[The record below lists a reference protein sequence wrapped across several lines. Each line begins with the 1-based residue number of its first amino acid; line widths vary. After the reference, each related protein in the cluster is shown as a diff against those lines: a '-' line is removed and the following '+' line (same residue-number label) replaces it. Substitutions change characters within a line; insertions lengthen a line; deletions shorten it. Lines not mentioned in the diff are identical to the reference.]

1 MLNMNHYVDIAITST
16 EKNNNKRVGDVLKRC
31 DVGGQAVIEG
41 VMMRG
46 NNGLATAV
54 RTSKGN
60 IEIDIKKNN
69 KPIIKRHPFLN
80 IPFIRGFFILID
92 SLRIGM
98 DSLNYSSSFFEDEN
112 EEPSKFEKWLDRKL
126 GKKANDVIMGFT
138 LMVSFIMA
146 IGLFVLLPTAIAS
159 IFKVTGVSYVV
170 LNLIEACIRITI
182 LLLYMFLISK
192 LNDIHRVFQYHGA
205 EHKTIFCYQYM
216 EDLTVEN
223 VKKQGRLHPRCG
235 TNFLFL
241 IMIVSIMVFS
251 FTGWGG
257 IIERLV
263 LRIILIPVVT
273 GISYEIIK
281 WLGKN
286 DSKLSKIIAYPGMK
300 LQLLTTKE
308 PDDKQIEVAIA
319 ALKAAEGIKD
329 KDKTIEELINT
340 GTSTLKENHI
350 DTARLDAELLL
361 GSVIEKNRVY
371 LITHKEESVSKEN
384 TIKYFELINKR
395 KNKMPVKYI
404 LRQCE
409 FMGIDFY
416 IEEGVLIP
424 RGDTEILVEEVLKNI
439 KQDEAK
445 EICDLCCGS
454 GAIGISL
461 AHLRQNIKVDLIDY
475 YPIPEKVTLLNIK
488 KSNLEDRASFIKSN
502 LLEKVIEDK
511 KKYDILVSNPPY
523 IEAKEIENLMDD
535 VKKYEPHTA
544 LDGGSDG
551 LDFYKKIIDQS
562 QMVLRKDG
570 ILAFEIGYNQ
580 GEAVKSLMEE
590 HDFKNVKIVKD
601 FASLD
606 RVVIGKLNG

>member
-1 MLNMNHYVDIAITST
+1 M
-16 EKNNNKRVGDVLKRC
+16 KRC

-46 NNGLATAV
+46 NKGLATAV

-60 IEIDIKKNN
+60 IEIDIKENN
-69 KPIIKRHPFLN
+69 KPITKRHPLLN
-80 IPFIRGFFILID
+80 IPFLRGFFVLID
-92 SLRIGM
+92 SLKIGM
-98 DSLNYSSSFFEDEN
+98 DSLNYSASFFEDDT
-112 EEPSKFEKWLDRKL
+112 EEPSKFEKWFNDKL
-126 GKKANDVIMGFT
+126 GDKANDIIMGLT
-138 LMVSFIMA
+138 LIVSFVMA

-159 IFKVTGVSYVV
+159 IFKVSGISDIV
-170 LNLIEACIRITI
+170 LNLIEALIRIII

-192 LNDIHRVFQYHGA
+192 MNDIYRVFQYHGA
-205 EHKTIFCYQYM
+205 EHKTIFCYESM
-216 EDLTVEN
+216 EELTVEN

-241 IMIVSIMVFS
+241 IMFVSIIIFS

-257 IIERLV
+257 IVERLA

-281 WLGKN
+281 WLGKDN
-286 DSKLSKIIAYPGMK
+286 SILAKIIAYPGLK

-319 ALKAAEGIKD
+319 ALKAAEGIKEP
-329 KDKTIEELINT
+329 DKTIEELINL
-340 GTSTLKENHI
+340 GTSTLKESGI

-361 GSVIEKNRVY
+361 GSIIEKNRVY
-371 LITHKEESVSKEN
+371 LITHKEETVDKDN
-384 TIKYFELINKR
+384 VKNYFDLIEKR
-395 KNKMPVKYI
+395 RNKMPVKYI
-404 LRQCE
+404 LNECE

-416 IEEGVLIP
+416 VEEGVLIP

-439 KQDEAK
+439 ENSEEKQV
-445 EICDLCCGS
+445 CDLCCGS
-454 GAIGISL
+454 GAIGIAL
-461 AHLRQNIKVDLIDY
+461 AHFRKNIKVDLMDY

-488 KSNLEDRASFIKSN
+488 NNNLEDRVSFVKSN
-502 LLEKVIEDK
+502 LLERAIEEQ

-523 IEAKEIENLMDD
+523 IEESEINNLMDD

-544 LDGGSDG
+544 LNGGIDG
-551 LDFYKKIIDQS
+551 LDFYRKIIDQS
-562 QMVLRKDG
+562 QSVLKENG

-580 GEAVKSLMEE
+580 GEAVKLLMEKYN
-590 HDFKNVKIVKD
+590 FQNIKIIED

-606 RVVIGKLNG
+606 RVVIGELVG